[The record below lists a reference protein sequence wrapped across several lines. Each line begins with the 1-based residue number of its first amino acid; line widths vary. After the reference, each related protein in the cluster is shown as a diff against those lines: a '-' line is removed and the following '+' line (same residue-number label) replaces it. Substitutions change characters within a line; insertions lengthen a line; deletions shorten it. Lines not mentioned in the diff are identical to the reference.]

1 MLAYAGCST
10 VSAARCSTPRTTFGA
25 TSHVLATAAPDRAVR
40 AAVEQVAERHREDH
54 PRQAGVSFDV
64 LGGAVADLA
73 PSATAFPYRRALAVV
88 QYTVGWP
95 IGQGTSEVK
104 RDLRWLHA
112 FRDAM
117 SRDVGDAAYVNYAD
131 PRLTDWQR
139 AYYGANYPRLQRVKR
154 RYDAEDVFRFPQSV
168 RAAG

>member
-1 MLAYAGCST
+1 M
-10 VSAARCSTPRTTFGA
+10 
-25 TSHVLATAAPDRAVR
+25 
-40 AAVEQVAERHREDH
+40 
-54 PRQAGVSFDV
+54 

-73 PSATAFPYRRALAVV
+73 PTATAFPHRQALAVV

-95 IGQGTSEVK
+95 IGQRQSEVR
-104 RDLRWLHA
+104 RDLLWLHA

-117 SRDVGDAAYVNYAD
+117 SRDVGNAAYVNYAD

-139 AYYGANYPRLQRVKR
+139 AYYGANYPRLQQVKR
-154 RYDAEDVFRFPQSV
+154 QYDPDDVFRFAQSV